1 MTTISRDIHSR
12 RPQLSTAV
20 KYGVLIAFA
29 LTTLYPFVW
38 VALSSLKTDNEVF
51 GNAFG
56 LPSQWM
62 FSNYVDAWAGALVG
76 QSLFNSIIYSS
87 VSTILILL
95 FASMAAYVLARVSPN
110 KWLYLFF
117 TLGIMVPLHSIIIP
131 LLIFIRALDIINTR
145 QGIILA
151 YVVSNLSFSIYILVA
166 FMRTLPQEIEDAA
179 TIDGCGRTRIFF
191 RIILPIV
198 KPALATVGIFAFIN
212 SWNDLLLALVI
223 TVSPHLQT
231 LNLASYNL
239 RARYIQHY
247 ALICAGLMLLI
258 IPVTIIYVLMQEQ
271 IVRGMTAGAVKG

>member
-1 MTTISRDIHSR
+1 MTTLSREVHPR
-12 RPQLSTAV
+12 RPQFSTLV
-20 KYGVLIAFA
+20 RYGVLIAFA
-29 LTTLYPFVW
+29 LTTLYPFIW
-38 VALSSLKTDNEVF
+38 VAISSLKTDNEVF

-56 LPSQWM
+56 LPSEWM

-76 QSLFNSIIYSS
+76 QSLLNSIIYSS

-95 FASMAAYVLARVSPN
+95 FASMAAYVLARVRPN

-179 TIDGCGRTRIFF
+179 TIDGCGRSRIFF
-191 RIILPIV
+191 SIILPIV